1 MLPILILRSLRGSD
15 GFCPAGGWAKV
26 RLQGQEAGMAK
37 VVYEI
42 VEHDGGWAYRVD
54 GTFSEAYPSAAAAHL
69 AACRAALE
77 QQRPGE
83 STGITWE
90 DERGRWHAEIARGD
104 DRPDVEV
111 ED

>member
-1 MLPILILRSLRGSD
+1 
-15 GFCPAGGWAKV
+15 
-26 RLQGQEAGMAK
+26 MAR

-42 VEHDGGWAYRVD
+42 VEHDGGWAYKVG
-54 GTFSEAYPSAAAAHL
+54 GTFSEPFPSHADAHV

-83 STGITWE
+83 TAQISWE

-104 DRPDVEV
+104 DRPDVAV